1 MKCILKRGSLRLRR
15 PNGARDQ
22 FVLAATDLRDGPAK
36 QEIWHGDAIAETAVE
51 TESSCR
57 GIAWW
62 WTQSRSNPSPRPN
75 SPLTGKLTGNFSI
88 SRAFGRS

>member
-57 GIAWW
+57 RIAWW
-62 WTQSRSNPSPRPN
+62 AREDGTLRLKKVKEVPISWAFTLSPI
-75 SPLTGKLTGNFSI
+75 TV
-88 SRAFGRS
+88 AF